1 MKLPE
6 WVQRE
11 ETYNPAVTGIISIS
25 RSLLRLVSV
34 LKALRQQH
42 GPSRWNVGAGPAL
55 ITTLV
60 MILLIVLCRTTA
72 SSRAVLAGELVLLP
86 SIPAVSCGR
95 PWRQPWPHRPSVPSS
110 SPRPYFSATDAT
122 SFSCPV
128 KPVSPYSV

>member
-11 ETYNPAVTGIISIS
+11 ETYNPGRDRDYFIS

-72 SSRAVLAGELVLLP
+72 FLWAVLAGELVLLAFHP
-86 SIPAVSCGR
+86 GRQLRTTLAAALAASAV
-95 PWRQPWPHRPSVPSS
+95 
-110 SPRPYFSATDAT
+110 
-122 SFSCPV
+122 
-128 KPVSPYSV
+128 